1 MLLSYANKYVSQV
14 ERIRDS
20 AQHGI
25 YFLPTSRQY
34 NVVLLSQNRNLFFGI
49 HGIEV
54 RNPSIFTGVIEEDA
68 CLNATIIDILVPRKY
83 HTDSSVFNIF
93 DFVTRPF
100 CSSLS
105 HPPTPFPLVDM
116 FLKHA
121 FWR

>member
-1 MLLSYANKYVSQV
+1 M
-14 ERIRDS
+14 
-20 AQHGI
+20 
-25 YFLPTSRQY
+25 P
-34 NVVLLSQNRNLFFGI
+34 LFILNWGTAFRGHFSTLI
-49 HGIEV
+49 IKTPV
-54 RNPSIFTGVIEEDA
+54 QASIFTGVIEEDA
-68 CLNATIIDILVPRKY
+68 YLNATIIDFLVPRKY